1 MKRLE
6 VYTDGGSRGN
16 PGEAAIGGVVYEVEG
31 EKKKLFFTFSE
42 RIGVATNNEAEYKA
56 VIKALELIKEKVGK
70 VEEVRFFLDSQLVVN
85 QLNGLF
91 KVKKGKL
98 REFIFK
104 IRILENEIGGK
115 IVYKLVPR
123 EENRV
128 ADKLVNEA
136 LDNK

>member
-16 PGEAAIGGVVYEVEG
+16 PGEAAIGGVIYEVEG